1 MDKFQSFWFHFLD
14 CEENTWRPK
23 LNLKFCLFILSEFKG
38 YFFEWLNYLFFPFFF
53 WVIKKGRKILDFS
66 CIFSCYLFF
75 RRKLIFP
82 SYRACMLT
90 ADSLPYLACNSSL
103 ICLWN
108 ADLKG
113 DLSGFKFLLRMN
125 GFQSIIFLFL
135 LWSHLYYFTQS
146 FLSFFQITSGDK
158 HTLWICS
165 LWISNKFPTFFV
177 FFWLNK
183 HSNEASLLVS
193 WFFI

>member
-1 MDKFQSFWFHFLD
+1 MD
-14 CEENTWRPK
+14 CEKDTWKPK
-23 LNLKFCLFILSEFKG
+23 LNLKFCLFILTEFKG
-38 YFFEWLNYLFFPFFF
+38 YFFEWLNSFFLPFFF
-53 WVIKKGRKILDFS
+53 WVIKKGRKILNFL
-66 CIFSCYLFF
+66 CIFSCYYLFF
-75 RRKLIFP
+75 RRKRISP
-82 SYRACMLT
+82 SYMACVLT
-90 ADSLPYLACNSSL
+90 ADSLPYLALTSSL
-103 ICLWN
+103 ICHWN

-125 GFQSIIFLFL
+125 EFQSIIFLFL
-135 LWSHLYYFTQS
+135 PWSHLYYFAQS
-146 FLSFFQITSGDK
+146 FLSFFQITLDDK

-183 HSNEASLLVS
+183 HSNEAKWLVS